1 MREEPLVSVLCLVYN
16 HEQFLRKALESFVRQ
31 EVDFPFEVVVHDDA
45 STDGSADI
53 IREYERNYPDI
64 IKPIYQKVNQHS
76 LKRGRVTR
84 IVHEAARGKY
94 ISQCEGDDY
103 WTDFHKLK
111 KQVDFLEAHPDYSM
125 CVGGYIKRDIY
136 TGKDRTIIRSPLGI
150 ESDGQGFTFT
160 LDTMKNGWL
169 TKTLTATYRNY
180 TSLIDVVTSYKYGR
194 DINLFYHILREGKG
208 YYFQHVMGVYHVH
221 EGGVNSMKAG
231 EVNSKAFY
239 HVYKELYEVNK
250 DEFSRYKYVRGTFNW
265 FNYNCFQRESEGN
278 FSQTVKLFLEGL
290 AMVRSLK
297 ELRIS
302 FTSLFPEK
310 VKLIYRKKENTAHK
324 LI

>member
-1 MREEPLVSVLCLVYN
+1 MNRDPLVSVLCLVYN
-16 HEQFLRKALESFVRQ
+16 HEKFLRKALEGFVQ
-31 EVDFPFEVVVHDDA
+31 QKVDFPFEVVVHDDA
-45 STDGSADI
+45 STDGSAEI
-53 IREYERNYPDI
+53 IREYEREYPDI

-103 WTDFHKLK
+103 WTDLYKLK
-111 KQVDFLEAHPDYSM
+111 KQVDFLEAHPDYSL
-125 CVGGYIKRDIY
+125 CVGGYIKLE
-136 TGKDRTIIRSPLGI
+136 TFSGKETCIIRNPPGV

-160 LDTMKNGWL
+160 LDDMKNGWL
-169 TKTLTATYRNY
+169 TKTLTATYRNNI
-180 TSLIDVVTSYKYGR
+180 TLIDQVSEYKYGR

-208 YYFQHVMGVYHVH
+208 YYFQNVMGVYHVH
-221 EGGVNSMKAG
+221 EGGMNSMKAG
-231 EVNSKAFY
+231 KVNSQAFY
-239 HVYKELYEVNK
+239 QVYKELYEVNK

-265 FNYNCFQRESEGN
+265 FNYNCFQRNSRWKFTPN
-278 FSQTVKLFLEGL
+278 VKLFLEGL
-290 AMVRSLK
+290 FMVRSIK
-297 ELRIS
+297 EFRIT

-310 VKLIYRKKENTAHK
+310 VKHPFRRKENTDPD